1 MEIKDMPIE
10 ILGLG
15 DKITNHLKSFFV
27 YTVGQLAAKTKSDL
41 ERIKVDQFTIGIIE
55 AQLGGVSIKL
65 SEEIEPEDQIERLE
79 LEKRTYNVLKRAGIS
94 RISDLQRFSRIELL
108 SINNASEHAK
118 KDIQAKLIA
127 HLGDNFSSYYVEGI
141 ENKKELSIGY
151 VVDTTD
157 TFNRMIGKGIY
168 TVRDL
173 LKRTIKEKMKGTSSD
188 TWEVIKS
195 KLSELDE
202 SFVLGIGSEPENT
215 ALQALKELKASMTE
229 EKQMMDGTIEKLERF
244 SIGWR
249 ESPVQ

>member
-1 MEIKDMPIE
+1 MELKDMPIE

-15 DKITNHLKSFFV
+15 EKITNHLKSFFV

-55 AQLGGVSIKL
+55 AQLGGISIKL

-94 RISDLQRFSRIELL
+94 RISDLKRFSKRELL
-108 SINNASEHAK
+108 SIKNANEYVSN
-118 KDIQAKLIA
+118 DIQAKLIA
-127 HLGDNFSSYYVEGI
+127 HLGDNFSSDYVEGK

-151 VVDTTD
+151 VVDSND
-157 TFNRMIGKGIY
+157 TFKRMIGKGIY

-173 LKRTIKEKMKGTSSD
+173 LKATTQGALKGTLKEMLED
-188 TWEVIKS
+188 IQA

-202 SFVLGIGSEPENT
+202 SFVLGIGSESENT
-215 ALQALKELKASMTE
+215 ALQALNELKASMTGK
-229 EKQMMDGTIEKLERF
+229 KQERVGRIEYLENF
-244 SIGWR
+244 SSAWR
-249 ESPVQ
+249 ESPIQ